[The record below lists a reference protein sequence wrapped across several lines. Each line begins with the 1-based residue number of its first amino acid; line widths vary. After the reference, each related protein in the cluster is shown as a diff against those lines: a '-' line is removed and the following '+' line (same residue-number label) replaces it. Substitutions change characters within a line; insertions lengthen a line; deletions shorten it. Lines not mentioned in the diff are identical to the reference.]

1 VLNRNIYQFIADK
14 SQGIFFLVCET
25 NVLLKWFKI
34 QSRPMIVK
42 IDSVTSVNKV

>member
-1 VLNRNIYQFIADK
+1 MLNRNIYQFIADK